1 MSKIAYILLLFSLT
15 ILSSSCEN
23 ENIIYNKY
31 FDLPS
36 SKWSYKD
43 SILFKWNIDDTSS
56 AYNVDFQLRASNSYK
71 WSNIFIFSDVFFPN
85 GKARRDT
92 FQYFLADKNG
102 HWVGERSGLIVQYDL
117 PIYKKVKFPLSGEYN
132 FLLLQGMR
140 DTILNEI
147 VNVGVKITRLE
158 D

>member
-1 MSKIAYILLLFSLT
+1 MSKKFFNLFLIALSILFVA
-15 ILSSSCEN
+15 CKK
-23 ENIIYNKY
+23 ENIIYIKY

-36 SKWSYKD
+36 SKWSYND
-43 SILFKWNIDDTSS
+43 SILFKWNIQDTSS
-56 AYNVDFQLRASNSYK
+56 VYNVDFQLRASSSYK

-92 FQYFLADKNG
+92 FEYFLADKNG
-102 HWVGERSGLIVQYDL
+102 HWIGERSGLIVQYDL
-117 PIYKKVKFPLSGEYN
+117 PIYKNVKFPISGNYD

-147 VNVGVKITRLE
+147 VNVGVKITRVK

>member
-1 MSKIAYILLLFSLT
+1 MFKRAFNLLLFST
-15 ILSSSCEN
+15 IIFSISCEN
-23 ENIIYNKY
+23 QNIIYNKY

-36 SKWSYKD
+36 SKWSYND
-43 SILFKWNIDDTSS
+43 SILFQWNVEDSS
-56 AYNVDFQLRASNSYK
+56 STYNVDFQLRASSSYK

-85 GKARRDT
+85 GKVRRDT
-92 FQYFLADKNG
+92 FEFFLADKNG

-132 FLLLQGMR
+132 FHLIQGMR

-147 VNVGVKITRLE
+147 INVGIKITRLE

>member
-1 MSKIAYILLLFSLT
+1 MYKRGFNLFLLCLS
-15 ILSSSCEN
+15 ILSISCEN

-31 FDLPS
+31 FDLDS
-36 SKWSYKD
+36 SKWSYND
-43 SILFKWNIDDTSS
+43 SILFQWNIEDTSS
-56 AYNVDFQLRASNSYK
+56 SYNVDFQLRASNSYK

-92 FQYFLADKNG
+92 FEYFLADKNG
-102 HWVGERSGLIVQYDL
+102 HWVGNRSGLIVHYDL
-117 PIYKKVKFPLSGEYN
+117 PIYKKVKFPLSGEYK
-132 FLLLQGMR
+132 FLILQGMR

-147 VNVGVKITRLE
+147 LNVGVKITRLE